1 MRAKLDNARRWAVV
15 RGALG
20 FAQMFAAV
28 VALVLIWETGFSPR
42 ALTAVVVACTLTT
55 VSVMLF
61 GAGRRR

>member
-1 MRAKLDNARRWAVV
+1 MRAKLDAASRWAIV

-28 VALVLIWETGFSPR
+28 VALVLIGETGFGPWS
-42 ALTAVVVACTLTT
+42 LTAVVVASMLTT
-55 VSVMLF
+55 VSVVLF